1 MKKTK
6 KIYGVSG
13 MMEYQA
19 IVKIGKATMKVQF
32 SDGSM
37 TAMGVNPATFTTED
51 FITQHAIEHSADFK
65 RGRIFIHKIIDLD
78 EDVEIAHNRPTP
90 PIISSAASKNSEKI
104 KSDSQSDET
113 EINTE
118 PDAEIREIAKDAA
131 GPLTQVEFSN
141 NDDAKDYLETTFGV
155 IRSKLRNRDIIRAI
169 GEANGVEII
178 FVNNE

>member
-51 FITQHAIEHSADFK
+51 FITQHAIEHSRLQAWS
-65 RGRIFIHKIIDLD
+65 HL
-78 EDVEIAHNRPTP
+78 HT
-90 PIISSAASKNSEKI
+90 
-104 KSDSQSDET
+104 
-113 EINTE
+113 
-118 PDAEIREIAKDAA
+118 
-131 GPLTQVEFSN
+131 
-141 NDDAKDYLETTFGV
+141 
-155 IRSKLRNRDIIRAI
+155 
-169 GEANGVEII
+169 
-178 FVNNE
+178 